1 MTLLP
6 AVAGTRSF
14 IWEKVFAT
22 GDFSAGL
29 LPRSSLF
36 WGPRDDLRTSEGVSL
51 HQLQDQERV
60 RRYAGCQASG
70 TARTASFG
78 AVSFQMRADFAVLHG
93 YSFWNRDLC
102 GILGDVIQAEDH
114 TDNTSIGLG
123 WYLLASQGHNYS
135 VWYGNHPNSSPK
147 LQLSCSL
154 HESLGFA
161 NAIGRE
167 AWCR

>member
-29 LPRSSLF
+29 LPWSSLF
-36 WGPRDDLRTSEGVSL
+36 WGPRDNLRTSEGVSL
-51 HQLQDQERV
+51 HQLQDQERA

-70 TARTASFG
+70 TERTASFG
-78 AVSFQMRADFAVLHG
+78 AVSFQMRAHFAVLHG